1 MAETVETF
9 ANIIGTFQTLDTV
22 TRAQIMK
29 TIKNIDTQIIEA
41 EKAKTSAVNTAV
53 ATAVATAV
61 EAALKDERAERDAT
75 EKTNIEKAVA
85 EAIEQDRKSH
95 GNNPKQAAE
104 SAPATNKPAAT
115 AANTPAK
122 TTPAATA
129 PAPANATTSPSNA
142 R

>member
-9 ANIIGTFQTLDTV
+9 ANIISTFQTLDTV

-41 EKAKTSAVNTAV
+41 EKAKTSAVASAV
-53 ATAVATAV
+53 AT
-61 EAALKDERAERDAT
+61 ALKDERAERDAT

-95 GNNPKQAAE
+95 GNNPQQAAE

-129 PAPANATTSPSNA
+129 QVDATTAPSNA